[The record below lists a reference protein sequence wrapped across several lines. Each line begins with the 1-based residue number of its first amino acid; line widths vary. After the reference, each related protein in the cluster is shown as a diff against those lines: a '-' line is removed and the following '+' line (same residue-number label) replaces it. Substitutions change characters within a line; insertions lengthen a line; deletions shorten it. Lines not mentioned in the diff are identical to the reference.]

1 MNRTSLLAVAA
12 ALAIKQKKSRSEWL
26 LKRSLGHVNLLEEFR
41 LEPGDWHNYLRMDEK
56 TYFKLQQLVTPLIKN
71 KSHPDEPIH

>member
-1 MNRTSLLAVAA
+1 MNRTYLLAVAA
-12 ALAIKQKKSRSEWL
+12 ALAIKQK

-56 TYFKLQQLVTPLIKN
+56 TYFKLQLVTPLIKK
-71 KSHPDEPIH
+71 KSHSDEPIH